1 MFMLQLMDSY
11 SATYNVLVI
20 ALVEC
25 LALSYVYGE
34 EKIHVVFLNE
44 IYIYYTFICFKI
56 EMKSD
61 VLTRYQVCN
70 FTTAV

>member
-25 LALSYVYGE
+25 LALTYVYGE
-34 EKIHVVFLNE
+34 EKIHVVFFLNE
-44 IYIYYTFICFKI
+44 IYILNTYLC
-56 EMKSD
+56 
-61 VLTRYQVCN
+61 
-70 FTTAV
+70 